1 MTQYTQPPY
10 LLVGTVTKDLLPH
23 DRFTIGGT
31 VTYAGAVVKRLGW
44 QPVIITAAAPNF
56 TPPPYLADADW
67 RILPSPSTT
76 TFRNVYTPQGR
87 QQTVG
92 PIARSIG
99 PADIPA
105 DCQNISLVHL
115 CPLAQD
121 VEIAVTGLFPNS
133 LLATTP
139 QGWLRQWDANGIVS
153 LGDWQGAAEILP
165 RVQVTVISI
174 EDIEDNWAVAERW
187 ASQTSILIVTQD
199 KEGCT
204 VFYQGQRLVVPP
216 RPAAPTDPTGAG
228 DVFAAAFFI
237 RYHETHDLWQS
248 AYFANV
254 FASMAIER
262 SGPEGIPSRAE
273 VEAYIAQYPA
283 EKV

>member
-1 MTQYTQPPY
+1 
-10 LLVGTVTKDLLPH
+10 LLPH

-31 VTYAGAVVKRLGW
+31 VTYAGSVVKRLGW

-67 RILPSPSTT
+67 RILPSLATT

-99 PADIPA
+99 PADIPS

-121 VEIAVTGLFPNS
+121 VEVAVTGLFPDS
-133 LLATTP
+133 LLVTTP
-139 QGWLRQWDANGIVS
+139 QGWLRQWDANGVVS

-165 RVQVTVISI
+165 RVQATVISI
-174 EDIEDNWAVAERW
+174 EDIEGNWAVAERW
-187 ASQTSILIVTQD
+187 AGQTSILIVTQD

-204 VFYQGQRLVVPP
+204 VFHQGQRLMVPP

-237 RYHETHDLWQS
+237 HYHETNDLWQS

-262 SGPEGIPSRAE
+262 SGPEGIPSRSE
-273 VEAYIAQYPA
+273 VDSYIAQHPA